1 MQVHDRQLP
10 EPKCGPPGQ
19 SLKGVHARG
28 GRGDLV
34 EDLALTS
41 MWQMD
46 FNRSQDSIS
55 WEGMGWSGRWE
66 PLNLERQLKTACP
79 SPGVRTV
86 DVGHVLTLSEEML
99 WESLRVKFSSK
110 LRQNIALGLHSAR
123 YLNFRKAATCSHSQ
137 PLEWPQVAASGRSVE
152 WPQVTASGRL
162 RRVAEVFQSH
172 KKQPFAATRS
182 HSSGRKWPLFPSG
195 RKWPRVAAF
204 PEWPQVAA
212 SGRLYHI
219 TSWIR
224 KLRKTP
230 TRSRRQPTYPSQ
242 LEKKTPFQQNIFFQ
256 DVRRLSPKSIA

>member
-1 MQVHDRQLP
+1 MRYISFALYV
-10 EPKCGPPGQ
+10 
-19 SLKGVHARG
+19 SLKF
-28 GRGDLV
+28 
-34 EDLALTS
+34 T
-41 MWQMD
+41 
-46 FNRSQDSIS
+46 
-55 WEGMGWSGRWE
+55 
-66 PLNLERQLKTACP
+66 
-79 SPGVRTV
+79 
-86 DVGHVLTLSEEML
+86 
-99 WESLRVKFSSK
+99 
-110 LRQNIALGLHSAR
+110 LGLHSAR

-172 KKQPFAATRS
+172 KKQPLAATRS

-224 KLRKTP
+224 NRGKHPHAAAGSLPIPIHLNLKKKHLSNKTYFFKMFEDY
-230 TRSRRQPTYPSQ
+230 RQ
-242 LEKKTPFQQNIFFQ
+242 K
-256 DVRRLSPKSIA
+256 A